1 MRYSNEYHIIEHII
15 TVYRCIAWKENVIYV
30 HILHKVKWHIK
41 SFFYNIVENH
51 LYIKL

>member
-15 TVYRCIAWKENVIYV
+15 TVCIAWKENVIYV
-30 HILHKVKWHIK
+30 HILHKAKWYIK
-41 SFFYNIVENH
+41 SFCYNIVENH